1 MILAVVGGKGGVGK
15 STVAFS
21 VAAELDAV
29 CVDGD
34 LGMADLP
41 ERRGPDLHD
50 VLAGRAAAVE
60 AVDESG
66 PVALLSCGRTLAGAR
81 ASDPA
86 TLSAALA
93 SVDDTYGRVVV
104 DCPAGLGRDAGAAL
118 AAADACLVVTTHEQ
132 TALADALR
140 TRELARTL
148 GAGLVAVVVNFA
160 TDPGDAR
167 RRFGAPAVAVP
178 DSPSVAIAARNGVPV
193 AAVDPDGRPA
203 EQLRAVATLVQRST
217 SST

>member
-1 MILAVVGGKGGVGK
+1 MILAVIGGKGGVGK
-15 STVAFS
+15 STVALS

-81 ASDPA
+81 ATEP
-86 TLSAALA
+86 SALRDALA
-93 SVDDTYGRVVV
+93 SVADEYGRVVV
-104 DCPAGLGRDAGAAL
+104 DCPAGLGRDSGAAL
-118 AAADACLVVTTHEQ
+118 AAADACLVVTTRDR
-132 TALADALR
+132 AAMVDALR

-148 GAGLVAVVVNFA
+148 DAGLVAVVVNFA
-160 TDPGDAR
+160 AEPGNER
-167 RRFGAPAVAVP
+167 RRFGSPAVALPESRTVE
-178 DSPSVAIAARNGVPV
+178 AATRNGLPIGAV
-193 AAVDPDGRPA
+193 APDGRA
-203 EQLRAVATLVQRST
+203 ATRVREVAALVQRSA